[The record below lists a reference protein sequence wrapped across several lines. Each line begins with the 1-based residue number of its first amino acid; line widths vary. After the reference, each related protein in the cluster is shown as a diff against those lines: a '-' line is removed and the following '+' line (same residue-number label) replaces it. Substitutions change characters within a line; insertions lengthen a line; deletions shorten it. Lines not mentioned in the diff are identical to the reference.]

1 MYKEILYF
9 GNIFVWGLEVTLEG
23 PNTGFW
29 ALEVSPLQLIHLE
42 MGKAD
47 QYMDSLTYGLKLEN
61 MDQAKTNKDWTKNK
75 KLKPC
80 IHVPSVGQGRGYIVY
95 NNTSL
100 SNFLPNS

>member
-9 GNIFVWGLEVTLEG
+9 GNIFVWGPEVTLEG
-23 PNTGFW
+23 PHTGFQ

-61 MDQAKTNKDWTKNK
+61 MDQAKTNKD
-75 KLKPC
+75 
-80 IHVPSVGQGRGYIVY
+80 
-95 NNTSL
+95 
-100 SNFLPNS
+100 